1 MWTCVAKPDRSSRN
15 PKRISAGPSP
25 LPTAAI
31 SPSGNPAVAP
41 TPGSSKASDLSFF
54 AFSVHPAERGE
65 DTILKIH
72 GGAIKQEWWL
82 ARRPA
87 RTPDMNYR
95 NISNAAYSQPFQCA
109 MPQSAE
115 FAVQKML
122 SPDKR
127 H

>member
-1 MWTCVAKPDRSSRN
+1 MWTCVAKPERSSRN

-31 SPSGNPAVAP
+31 SPSGKPAVAP

-54 AFSVHPAERGE
+54 AERGE

-72 GGAIKQEWWL
+72 CGAIKQEGWL